1 LGYRK
6 HPESSSTCV
15 FVVQVECLQVSTQ
28 LLVCIEREPQFPSPT
43 VAECKEWHFG
53 NVEDAAGK
61 VWVLTVVSWQRMA
74 WLVQMN

>member
-1 LGYRK
+1 M
-6 HPESSSTCV
+6 
-15 FVVQVECLQVSTQ
+15 STQ

-43 VAECKEWHFG
+43 IAECKEWHFG